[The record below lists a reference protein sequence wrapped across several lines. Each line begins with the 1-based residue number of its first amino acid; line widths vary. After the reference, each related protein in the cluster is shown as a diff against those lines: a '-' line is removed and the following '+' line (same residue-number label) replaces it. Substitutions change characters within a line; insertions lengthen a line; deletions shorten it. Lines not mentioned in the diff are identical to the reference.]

1 MSLHTGTS
9 VCQFPEADT
18 TGSVTEGTQTSDGT
32 AAQSQNQSSVKPY
45 GSAAARFKIRSAKT
59 LTTKDLRKKSFSF
72 ERGNVEDSS
81 QKSHPSKDLNKACTS
96 ASYTHTNIDETG
108 KTLSK
113 DVRMDST
120 PLISSEKSR
129 VSDKSLI
136 TQEDK
141 TQTASDRN
149 RGDELRKFHQLSK
162 SKSLDWRVMNSRAGL
177 GNTTVMTSGTRDYSH
192 YMRRSDSSEKA
203 ETNNNVTS
211 STQENQPITYSRR
224 IWANN
229 VANDVDQ
236 SSDRKVSA
244 VSGYTSLRMNQI
256 SFSIE
261 KASSGQSLPSR
272 LKPRLSLDSIKDGGS
287 LWAQQPGESSL
298 GQADKKIGFW
308 TKEQGLSNAEE
319 VTGNQTIKERIDK
332 LLASHGKPDDLS
344 PDISFTKS
352 MDTVD
357 STPSQG
363 KNTTDSSDYTQSQQ
377 NKPLDNAEKAGTFPR
392 RFSKTYF
399 GPKPE
404 PSLNNENRNVQR
416 ENPSGL
422 SSSLSSKPKWS
433 TESYKNAQSLLHN
446 NNEESSKRA
455 FTGSP
460 NYCSQSLERTRSK
473 LSATGQYNIHRN
485 QSAYS
490 DSSSNTSSKDLNCLS
505 SRIKEDIL
513 KDKQSDKETTKGLDI
528 KENKC
533 HGGSQVETTQ
543 PKNQLSSKEAAH
555 SEIHKEGKDNVF
567 TFKTEGKRG
576 EGVLEKFRAQSLDSV
591 KNTISMFE
599 SLAQQ
604 GTPKDFYSKRTLSVP
619 EHPKPA
625 ALVRKSGSE
634 RNLHFGRS
642 VGNREN
648 PGTNVFNKNEPN
660 KQTEEGTLNLSKAP
674 HSNSSVKVTSTFE
687 PRQETYR
694 KSVELVPEFKQMNE
708 LRTDRV
714 SRKDDESRTAG
725 QKHIDEPD
733 SALTVHSGLRKMRAM
748 EEKVENPEFSQHSK
762 RLVKQQTIHV
772 KTEDDGDDEDEDTPI
787 NSPISAPNTISIE
800 KQSYTGFITVNGTHP
815 KVLPNQPQ
823 SSSHFQTV
831 YSSLNHSN
839 NNNYKIREDLTSLTT
854 TGMARWSSDE
864 EDYDEETDTE
874 EDSDSGESS
883 VTITSNMSQS
893 ERRSFSVS
901 LMDLCNFGGVDY
913 NSPEWLEDHEDL
925 PSSRSASLSSDIS
938 VFSSVTLLSTDELD
952 RLLDDVK
959 SLGDDTLKKY
969 EDVQVVVL
977 HKEVGSGLGFTLAG
991 GVDQNKPVTV
1001 HRIISGGVAAQEG
1014 SIFEGAQ
1021 VLSINGTALQN
1032 SAHWEA
1038 LRTLRKAKGQG
1049 MAVVVLQSGNSR
1061 KDVTEKAGITGR
1073 RVRVTLNKSSSDL
1086 GFSLEGGVGSS
1097 SGDKPLTI
1105 QKIFRGGPMS
1115 EVFPGDELL
1124 EVQGQSLKGLMRLEA
1139 WNLIKKLPSGPVDIL
1154 LHRPHQPH

>member
-9 VCQFPEADT
+9 VCQLPESDT
-18 TGSVTEGTQTSDGT
+18 TSSVTQGAQTSDGT
-32 AAQSQNQSSVKPY
+32 AAQSQNQPSVKPY

-72 ERGNVEDSS
+72 ESGNVEDLS
-81 QKSHPSKDLNKACTS
+81 QKNPSKDLNKVCTS

-120 PLISSEKSR
+120 PLISSEKSH

-136 TQEDK
+136 TQADK
-141 TQTASDRN
+141 TASDRN
-149 RGDELRKFHQLSK
+149 RGDELRRFYQSNK
-162 SKSLDWRVMNSRAGL
+162 SKSLDWRAMNSKAGL

-192 YMRRSDSSEKA
+192 YMTRSDSSEKA
-203 ETNNNVTS
+203 ETNNITS

-224 IWANN
+224 IQAYN
-229 VANDVDQ
+229 VANDGDQ
-236 SSDRKVSA
+236 SSDRKVSP

-256 SFSIE
+256 NFAIE
-261 KASSGQSLPSR
+261 KASNGQSLPSR
-272 LKPRLSLDSIKDGGS
+272 LKPRRSLDSIEDCGS

-298 GQADKKIGFW
+298 GQTDKRIGFW
-308 TKEQGLSNAEE
+308 TREQGLSNAEE

-332 LLASHGKPDDLS
+332 LLGSHGKSDALS
-344 PDISFTKS
+344 PDISFSKS

-357 STPSQG
+357 STPSQR
-363 KNTTDSSDYTQSQQ
+363 KNTTNPSDYIHSQQ
-377 NKPLDNAEKAGTFPR
+377 DKPSDNAEKAGTFPR
-392 RFSKTYF
+392 RFSTTYF

-404 PSLNNENRNVQR
+404 LSLNNDNRNDQR

-433 TESYKNAQSLLHN
+433 TESYKNTQSLLHDDN
-446 NNEESSKRA
+446 KESSKRVL
-455 FTGSP
+455 TGSP
-460 NYCSQSLERTRSK
+460 KYCSQSLERTRSK
-473 LSATGQYNIHRN
+473 LSATSQYSINRN

-490 DSSSNTSSKDLNCLS
+490 DSNSNTPNKDLNCLS

-513 KDKQSDKETTKGLDI
+513 KDKQPDKETIKGLDM
-528 KENKC
+528 KENRC
-533 HGGSQVETTQ
+533 QGGSQVETTQ
-543 PKNQLSSKEAAH
+543 PKNPLSSKAH
-555 SEIHKEGKDNVF
+555 SDVDKDGKDSVF
-567 TFKTEGKRG
+567 TFKTEGRRG
-576 EGVLEKFRAQSLDSV
+576 EGVLEKFRAQSMDSV

-604 GTPKDFYSKRTLSVP
+604 GTPKDLYSKRTLSVP

-642 VGNREN
+642 VGNRES
-648 PGTNVFNKNEPN
+648 PRTNFFNKNESN
-660 KQTEEGTLNLSKAP
+660 KQTEEGTLSKAP
-674 HSNSSVKVTSTFE
+674 HSNSSVRVTPTFE

-708 LRTDRV
+708 SRTDRV
-714 SRKDDESRTAG
+714 SRQNDDVESRTAG
-725 QKHIDEPD
+725 KKHSDEPD
-733 SALTVHSGLRKMRAM
+733 SAIHVYSELRKFRAT
-748 EEKVENPEFSQHSK
+748 EEKVERPEFSQHSK
-762 RLVKQQTIHV
+762 RLLKQQTIHV

-787 NSPISAPNTISIE
+787 NSPNSAPSTISME
-800 KQSYTGFITVNGTHP
+800 KQSNTGVVKVNGTHP

-823 SSSHFQTV
+823 SSSHFQSI

-839 NNNYKIREDLTSLTT
+839 NNNYKIREDLTPLTT
-854 TGMARWSSDE
+854 ARWSSDE
-864 EDYDEETDTE
+864 EDYDDEETDTD

-883 VTITSNMSQS
+883 VTITSHMSQS
-893 ERRSFSVS
+893 ERRSFSLS

-913 NSPEWLEDHEDL
+913 NSPDWLEDDEDL

-1061 KDVTEKAGITGR
+1061 KDVTEKTGITGR

-1105 QKIFRGGPMS
+1105 QKIFRGGPIS

-1124 EVQGQSLKGLMRLEA
+1124 EVQGRSLEGLMRLEA

-1154 LHRPHQPH
+1154 LHRPHQLH